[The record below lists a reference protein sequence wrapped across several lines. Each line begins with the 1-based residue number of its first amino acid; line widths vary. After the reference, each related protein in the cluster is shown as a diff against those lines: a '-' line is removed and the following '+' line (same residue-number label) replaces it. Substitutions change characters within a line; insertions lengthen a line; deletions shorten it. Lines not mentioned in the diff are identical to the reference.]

1 MANKRMFSI
10 DVTETDSFLEMPLTA
25 QALYF
30 HLGMRGDDDGFVS
43 NPRSIMRVA
52 GCSEGDLA
60 ILAEAGYIISFRS
73 GVIVISDWKVNNN
86 LRNDRYKPTT
96 FQSERSMLS
105 ETANKRYILNSTP
118 TGSQMDTIG
127 IPSDN
132 QVTPQPNVTQRNP
145 TQRNPTQRS
154 SNSNDTAAAADP
166 RTDPGLA
173 EIVQHFQDVIGI
185 FPRSALNKLQRWREV
200 YPAEII
206 HAAVDEAAEN
216 NVRKWRYVDGV
227 LKGWQADGVR
237 TLGDVEARRE
247 ARKKPEQ
254 PQEKKWEMLA

>member
-96 FQSERSMLS
+96 FQDERSMLS
-105 ETANKRYILNSTP
+105 ETANKRYILSN
-118 TGSQMDTIG
+118 GNQVDTTG

-132 QVTPQPNVTQRNP
+132 QMTTQPNVTQPNVTQRN
-145 TQRNPTQRS
+145 QAQRS
-154 SNSNDTAAAADP
+154 SSGNGTTTAADS
-166 RTDPGLA
+166 RTDSDLA
-173 EIVQHFQDVIGI
+173 EIVQHFQEAIGA
-185 FPRSALNKLQRWREV
+185 FPRSALDKLQRWRGIYSV
-200 YPAEII
+200 EII
-206 HAAVDEAAEN
+206 RAAIDEAAEN

-254 PQEKKWEMLA
+254 PQERKFEVLT

>member
-10 DVTETDSFLEMPLTA
+10 DVTETDTFLEMPLTA

-30 HLGMRGDDDGFVS
+30 HLAMRGDDDGFVS
-43 NPRSIMRVA
+43 NPRSIMRVT
-52 GCSEGDLA
+52 GCNENDLKT
-60 ILAEAGYIISFRS
+60 LAESGYIITFRS
-73 GVIVISDWKVNNN
+73 GVIVISDWKVNNY
-86 LRNDRYKPTT
+86 LRGDRYKPTT
-96 FQSERSMLS
+96 FQNELSMLT
-105 ETANKRYILNSTP
+105 ETANKRYVLESDSQRSTV
-118 TGSQMDTIG
+118 G
-127 IPSDN
+127 IP
-132 QVTPQPNVTQRNP
+132 
-145 TQRNPTQRS
+145 
-154 SNSNDTAAAADP
+154 NSNQMETQYSIEKNRVVVDTATTAAGSRIDS
-166 RTDPGLA
+166 DLA

-206 HAAVDEAAEN
+206 HAAIDEADEN

-237 TLGDVEARRE
+237 TRGDVEARRE

-254 PQEKKWEMLA
+254 PQERKFEVLT

>member
-43 NPRSIMRVA
+43 NPRSIMRVT

-60 ILAEAGYIISFRS
+60 MLAEAGYIISFRS

-96 FQSERSMLS
+96 FQYEHSMLS

-118 TGSQMDTIG
+118 VGNQMDTNG
-127 IPSDN
+127 IPSDD
-132 QVTPQPNVTQRNP
+132 QMTPQPNVTQRN
-145 TQRNPTQRS
+145 QTQRS
-154 SNSNDTAAAADP
+154 SSGNDTAAAADP

-206 HAAVDEAAEN
+206 HAAIDEADEN

-254 PQEKKWEMLA
+254 QPERKMEVLS

>member
-10 DVTETDSFLEMPLTA
+10 DVTETDAFLEMPLTA

-52 GCSEGDLA
+52 GCSESDLTM
-60 ILAEAGYIISFRS
+60 LAEAGYIISFRS

-96 FQSERSMLS
+96 FQDERSMLS
-105 ETANKRYILNSTP
+105 ETANKRYILSN
-118 TGSQMDTIG
+118 GNQVDTTG

-132 QVTPQPNVTQRNP
+132 QMTTQPNVTQRN
-145 TQRNPTQRS
+145 QAQHS
-154 SNSNDTAAAADP
+154 SSGNGTTTAADS
-166 RTDPGLA
+166 RTDSDLA
-173 EIVQHFQDVIGI
+173 EIVQHFQEVIGT
-185 FPRSALNKLQRWREV
+185 FPRSALDKLQRWRGIYSV
-200 YPAEII
+200 EII
-206 HAAVDEAAEN
+206 RAAIDEAAEN

-227 LKGWQADGVR
+227 LKGWQVDGVR

-254 PQEKKWEMLA
+254 PQERKFEVLT

>member
-105 ETANKRYILNSTP
+105 ETANKRYILNSAP
-118 TGSQMDTIG
+118 TGNQMDTIG

-145 TQRNPTQRS
+145 TQRS
-154 SNSNDTAAAADP
+154 SSGNDTATAAVSHADS
-166 RTDPGLA
+166 DLA
-173 EIVQHFQDVIGI
+173 EIVQHFQEVIGI
-185 FPRSALNKLQRWREV
+185 FPRSALEKLQRWRGIYSV
-200 YPAEII
+200 EII
-206 HAAVDEAAEN
+206 RAAIDEAAEN

-237 TLGDVEARRE
+237 TLGDVQARRE

>member
-10 DVTETDSFLEMPLTA
+10 DVTETDTFLEMPLTA

-30 HLGMRGDDDGFVS
+30 HLAMRGDDDGFVS
-43 NPRSIMRVA
+43 NPRSIMRVT
-52 GCSEGDLA
+52 GCNENDLKT
-60 ILAEAGYIISFRS
+60 LAESGYIITFRS
-73 GVIVISDWKVNNN
+73 GVIVISDWKVNNY
-86 LRNDRYKPTT
+86 LRGDRYKPTT
-96 FQSERSMLS
+96 FQNELSMLT
-105 ETANKRYILNSTP
+105 ETANKRYVLESDSQRSTV
-118 TGSQMDTIG
+118 G
-127 IPSDN
+127 IP
-132 QVTPQPNVTQRNP
+132 
-145 TQRNPTQRS
+145 
-154 SNSNDTAAAADP
+154 NSNQMETQYSIEKNRVVVDTATTAAGSRIDS
-166 RTDPGLA
+166 DLA

-206 HAAVDEAAEN
+206 HAAIDEADEN

-254 PQEKKWEMLA
+254 PQERKFEVLT

>member
-96 FQSERSMLS
+96 FQDERSMLS
-105 ETANKRYILNSTP
+105 ETANKRYILSN
-118 TGSQMDTIG
+118 GNQVDTTG

-132 QVTPQPNVTQRNP
+132 QMTTQPNVTQRN
-145 TQRNPTQRS
+145 QAQRS
-154 SNSNDTAAAADP
+154 SSDNGTTTAADS
-166 RTDPGLA
+166 RTDSDLA
-173 EIVQHFQDVIGI
+173 EIVQHFQEVIGA
-185 FPRSALNKLQRWREV
+185 FPRSALDKLQRWRGIYSV
-200 YPAEII
+200 EII
-206 HAAVDEAAEN
+206 RAAIDEAAEN

-254 PQEKKWEMLA
+254 PQERKFEVLT

>member
-1 MANKRMFSI
+1 MATKRMFSI
-10 DVTETDSFLEMPLTA
+10 DVTETDAFLDMPLTA

-43 NPRSIMRVA
+43 NPRSVMRVA
-52 GCSEGDLA
+52 GCNETDLKT
-60 ILAEAGYIISFRS
+60 LEESGYIIAFRS

-96 FQSERSMLS
+96 FQDERSKLS
-105 ETANKRYILNSTP
+105 ETANKRYILRTDN
-118 TGSQMDTIG
+118 QMDTIG

-132 QVTPQPNVTQRNP
+132 QVTPQPNVTQRNLA
-145 TQRNPTQRS
+145 QRS
-154 SNSNDTAAAADP
+154 SSDNGATAAAP
-166 RTDPGLA
+166 RTDSDLA
-173 EIVQHFQDVIGI
+173 EIVQHFQRVIGD
-185 FPRSALNKLQRWREV
+185 FPRSALDKLQRWRGV
-200 YPAEII
+200 YSVEII
-206 HAAVDEAAEN
+206 QAAIDEAAEN

-247 ARKKPEQ
+247 ARKRPAQPLEQ
-254 PQEKKWEMLA
+254 ERKMAT

>member
-10 DVTETDSFLEMPLTA
+10 DVTETDAFLEMPLTA

-52 GCSEGDLA
+52 GCSESDLTM
-60 ILAEAGYIISFRS
+60 LAEAGYIISFRS
-73 GVIVISDWKVNNN
+73 GDIVISDWKVNNN

-96 FQSERSMLS
+96 FQDERSMLS
-105 ETANKRYILNSTP
+105 ETANKRYILSN
-118 TGSQMDTIG
+118 GNQVDTTG

-132 QVTPQPNVTQRNP
+132 QMTTQPNVTQRN
-145 TQRNPTQRS
+145 QAQRS
-154 SNSNDTAAAADP
+154 SSGNGTTTAADS
-166 RTDPGLA
+166 RTDSDLA
-173 EIVQHFQDVIGI
+173 EIVQHFQEVIGT
-185 FPRSALNKLQRWREV
+185 FPRSALDKLQRWRGIYSV
-200 YPAEII
+200 EII
-206 HAAVDEAAEN
+206 RAAIDEAAEN

-254 PQEKKWEMLA
+254 PQERKFEVLT

>member
-96 FQSERSMLS
+96 FQDERSMLS
-105 ETANKRYILNSTP
+105 ETANKRYILSN
-118 TGSQMDTIG
+118 GNQVDTTG

-132 QVTPQPNVTQRNP
+132 QMTTQPNVTQRN
-145 TQRNPTQRS
+145 QAQRS
-154 SNSNDTAAAADP
+154 SSGNGTTTAADS
-166 RTDPGLA
+166 RTDSDLA
-173 EIVQHFQDVIGI
+173 EIVQHFQEAIGA
-185 FPRSALNKLQRWREV
+185 FPRSALDKLQRWRGIYSV
-200 YPAEII
+200 EII
-206 HAAVDEAAEN
+206 RAAIDEAAEN

-254 PQEKKWEMLA
+254 PQERKFEVLT